1 MFNRRKLFTPGMTVG
16 LFGGS
21 FDPPHKGHSL
31 VSAKL
36 QAALGLDVVWWLV
49 APQNPLKTSSPDSM
63 ENRLNACRELV
74 GSFNNRVYISDEETR
89 LGTRNTADTVRKL
102 KQIYPQVKFI
112 WLMGADNMASLHN
125 WKNWQVLMNDIPMAI
140 YPRPGYVVKA
150 GLSPAAQQFGDCR
163 IAIDQAA
170 NLKTIDAPAWV
181 LLTGKMDDISSTTLR
196 NKSS

>member
-36 QAALGLDVVWWLV
+36 KAALSLDVVWWLV
-49 APQNPLKTSSPDSM
+49 APQNPLKTRSPDSM

-89 LGTRNTADTVRKL
+89 LGTRNTVDTVRKL

-112 WLMGADNMASLHN
+112 WLMGADNMASLHH
-125 WKNWQVLMNDIPMAI
+125 WKDWQVLMHDIPMAI

-150 GLSPAAQQFGDCR
+150 GLSPAAQQFGDYR
-163 IAIDQAA
+163 IATDQAA

>member
-1 MFNRRKLFTPGMTVG
+1 MTVG

-49 APQNPLKTSSPDSM
+49 APQNPLKTRSPDSM

-89 LGTRNTADTVRKL
+89 LGTRNTVDTVRKL

-112 WLMGADNMASLHN
+112 WLMGADNMASLHH
-125 WKNWQVLMNDIPMAI
+125 WKDWQVLMHDIPMAI

-150 GLSPAAQQFGDCR
+150 GLSPAAQHLAI
-163 IAIDQAA
+163 IALLPTKPQTSKP
-170 NLKTIDAPAWV
+170 LMRLHGCCLPARWMTSHQ
-181 LLTGKMDDISSTTLR
+181 LP
-196 NKSS
+196 

>member
-36 QAALGLDVVWWLV
+36 KAALSLDVVWWLV
-49 APQNPLKTSSPDSM
+49 APQNPLKTRSPDSM

-89 LGTRNTADTVRKL
+89 LGTRNTVDTVRKL

-112 WLMGADNMASLHN
+112 WLMGADNMASLHH
-125 WKNWQVLMNDIPMAI
+125 WKDWQVLMHDIPMAI
-140 YPRPGYVVKA
+140 YPRSGYVVKA
-150 GLSPAAQQFGDCR
+150 GLSPAAQQFGNYR
-163 IAIDQAA
+163 IASDQAA

-196 NKSS
+196 NKTS

>member
-1 MFNRRKLFTPGMTVG
+1 MTVG

-49 APQNPLKTSSPDSM
+49 APQNPIKTSSPDSM

-89 LGTRNTADTVRKL
+89 LGTRNTVDTVRKL

-112 WLMGADNMASLHN
+112 WLMGADNMASLHH
-125 WKNWQVLMNDIPMAI
+125 WKDWQVLMHDIPMAI
-140 YPRPGYVVKA
+140 YPRPGYVIKA
-150 GLSPAAQQFGDCR
+150 GLSPAAQQFGDYR
-163 IAIDQAA
+163 IATDQAA